1 MYTNIGCRYDYA
13 SGGFVP
19 KTELDGPFF
28 QIGINFLI
36 EISETKIQPDKYAMK
51 RISILSS

>member
-1 MYTNIGCRYDYA
+1 VAYDYA
-13 SGGFVP
+13 LGGFVP

>member
-1 MYTNIGCRYDYA
+1 MYTNIGWRYLKYDYA

-28 QIGINFLI
+28 QIGINF
-36 EISETKIQPDKYAMK
+36 
-51 RISILSS
+51 